1 MKILITGS
9 AGFIGFHTAKRLL
22 KMKHYVYGLDN
33 LDDYYDVRL
42 KKDRLKNLKKYKKF
56 SFLKID
62 LANKKRLEE
71 HFKNNKIDLIINL
84 AAQAGVRYSIEF
96 PQKYFNSNI
105 LGFFNLI
112 EAARKYKIK
121 KIVSAST
128 SSVYGENK
136 KLPFSETDRV
146 DNIIQFYAASK
157 RSNEIIGKVYSGIYK
172 MNFTFLRFFTVYGPW
187 GRPDMALAKFV
198 TNIIKRK
205 KIDVFNMGN
214 HKRDFTYIDDIV
226 DGILKASF
234 NKNKKKFTIYN
245 LGNGKIVNLMDYIK
259 TIEKKLGLKAKINF
273 KKLQKGDVKN
283 TLSNLKK
290 SKKELNYKPKI
301 NIDRGIDNYI
311 KWFRQYY
318 KI

>member
-56 SFLKID
+56 YFLKID

-157 RSNEIIGKVYSGIYK
+157 RSNEIIGQVYSGIYK

-245 LGNGKIVNLMDYIK
+245 LGNGKIVNLMDYVKI
-259 TIEKKLGLKAKINF
+259 IEKKLGLKAKINF

-283 TLSNLKK
+283 TLSNLRK
-290 SKKELNYKPKI
+290 SKKELNYRPKI

>member
-121 KIVSAST
+121 KIVAAST

-157 RSNEIIGKVYSGIYK
+157 RSNEIIGQVYSGIYK

-245 LGNGKIVNLMDYIK
+245 LGNGKIVNLMDYVK

-283 TLSNLKK
+283 TLSNLRK
-290 SKKELNYKPKI
+290 SKKELNYVPKI

>member
-157 RSNEIIGKVYSGIYK
+157 RSNEIIGQVYSGIYK

-245 LGNGKIVNLMDYIK
+245 LGNGKIVNLMDYVK

-283 TLSNLKK
+283 TLSNLRK
-290 SKKELNYKPKI
+290 SKKELNYVPKI
-301 NIDRGIDNYI
+301 NIDMGIDNYI

>member
-22 KMKHYVYGLDN
+22 KMKHYIYGLDN

-71 HFKNNKIDLIINL
+71 HFKNNKIDLVINL

-157 RSNEIIGKVYSGIYK
+157 RSNEIIGQVYSGIYK

-245 LGNGKIVNLMDYIK
+245 LGNGKIVNLMDYVKI
-259 TIEKKLGLKAKINF
+259 IEKKLGLKAKINF
-273 KKLQKGDVKN
+273 KKLQKGDVIN
-283 TLSNLKK
+283 TLSNLRK
-290 SKKELNYKPKI
+290 SKKELNYGPKF

>member
-1 MKILITGS
+1 
-9 AGFIGFHTAKRLL
+9 
-22 KMKHYVYGLDN
+22 MKHYVYGLDN

-56 SFLKID
+56 YFLKID

-157 RSNEIIGKVYSGIYK
+157 RSNEIIGQVYSGIYK

-245 LGNGKIVNLMDYIK
+245 LGNGKIVNLMDYVKI
-259 TIEKKLGLKAKINF
+259 IEKKLGLKAKINF

-283 TLSNLKK
+283 TLSNLRK
-290 SKKELNYKPKI
+290 SKKELNYRPKI

>member
-56 SFLKID
+56 YFLKID

-157 RSNEIIGKVYSGIYK
+157 RSNEIIGQVYSGIYK

-234 NKNKKKFTIYN
+234 NKNKKNFTIYN
-245 LGNGKIVNLMDYIK
+245 LGNGKIINLMDYIK
-259 TIEKKLGLKAKINF
+259 IIEKKLGLNAKINF

-283 TLSNLKK
+283 TLSNLRK
-290 SKKELNYKPKI
+290 SKKELNYRPKI

>member
-22 KMKHYVYGLDN
+22 KMKHYIYGLDN

-62 LANKKRLEE
+62 LYKKKRLEE
-71 HFKNNKIDLIINL
+71 HFKNNKIDLVINL

-157 RSNEIIGKVYSGIYK
+157 RSNEIIGQVYSGIYK

-245 LGNGKIVNLMDYIK
+245 LGNGKIVNLMDYVKI
-259 TIEKKLGLKAKINF
+259 IEKKLGLKAKINF
-273 KKLQKGDVKN
+273 KKLQKGDVIN
-283 TLSNLKK
+283 TLSNLRK
-290 SKKELNYKPKI
+290 SKKELNYGPKF

>member
-22 KMKHYVYGLDN
+22 KMKHYIYGLDN

-62 LANKKRLEE
+62 LANKKKLEE

-245 LGNGKIVNLMDYIK
+245 LGNGKIVNLMDYVKI
-259 TIEKKLGLKAKINF
+259 IEKKLGLKAKINF

-283 TLSNLKK
+283 TLSNLRK
-290 SKKELNYKPKI
+290 SKKELNYGPKI

>member
-157 RSNEIIGKVYSGIYK
+157 RSNEIIGQVYSGIYK

-245 LGNGKIVNLMDYIK
+245 LGNGKIVNLMDYVK

-283 TLSNLKK
+283 TLSNLRK
-290 SKKELNYKPKI
+290 SKKELNYVPKI

>member
-22 KMKHYVYGLDN
+22 EKKHIIYGLDN
-33 LDDYYDVRL
+33 LDNYYDVKLKKNRL
-42 KKDRLKNLKKYKKF
+42 KILEKYKNF
-56 SFLKID
+56 NFLKIN
-62 LANKKRLEE
+62 LINKKKLEQQ
-71 HFKNNKIDLIINL
+71 FKKKKFDLVINL
-84 AAQAGVRYSIEF
+84 AAQAGVRFSIKN

-112 EAARKYKIK
+112 EASRKYKIK
-121 KIVSAST
+121 KVVSAST

-136 KLPFSETDRV
+136 KLPFKEVDRV

-157 RSNEIIGKVYSGIYK
+157 RSNEIIGEVYSKIYG
-172 MNFTFLRFFTVYGPW
+172 MNFIFLRFFTVYGPW

-198 TNIIKRK
+198 LNILKGK
-205 KIDVFNMGN
+205 KIDVFNMGK

-226 DGILKASF
+226 DGVIKATF
-234 NKNKKKFTIYN
+234 HKNKNKFDIYN

-259 TIEKKLGLKAKINF
+259 VIEKKLGIKSKINF

-283 TLSNLKK
+283 TLSNLDK
-290 SKKELNYKPKI
+290 SRKNLNYKPKT
-301 NIDRGIDNYI
+301 NIDQGIANYI
-311 KWFRQYY
+311 KWFREYY

>member
-56 SFLKID
+56 YFLKID

-157 RSNEIIGKVYSGIYK
+157 RSNEIIGQVYSGIYK

-234 NKNKKKFTIYN
+234 NKNKKNFTIYN
-245 LGNGKIVNLMDYIK
+245 LGNGKIINLMDYIK
-259 TIEKKLGLKAKINF
+259 IIEKKLGLKAKINF

-283 TLSNLKK
+283 TLSNLRK
-290 SKKELNYKPKI
+290 SKKELNYRPKI

>member
-9 AGFIGFHTAKRLL
+9 AGFIGFHTAKKLL
-22 KMKHYVYGLDN
+22 KMKHTVYGLDN

-42 KKDRLKNLKKYKKF
+42 KKDRLKNLKKYRNF
-56 SFLKID
+56 SFFKTD
-62 LANKKRLEE
+62 LANKKKLEE

-112 EAARKYKIK
+112 EVARKYKIK

>member
-22 KMKHYVYGLDN
+22 KMKHYIYGLDN

-71 HFKNNKIDLIINL
+71 HFKNNKIDLVINL

-157 RSNEIIGKVYSGIYK
+157 RSNEIIGQVYSGIYK

-245 LGNGKIVNLMDYIK
+245 LGNGKIVNLMDYVKI
-259 TIEKKLGLKAKINF
+259 IEKKLGLKAKINF

-283 TLSNLKK
+283 TLSNLRK
-290 SKKELNYKPKI
+290 SKKELNYVPKI

>member
-22 KMKHYVYGLDN
+22 KMKHYIYGLDN

-71 HFKNNKIDLIINL
+71 HFKNNKIDLVINL

-128 SSVYGENK
+128 SSVYGE
-136 KLPFSETDRV
+136 TDRV

-157 RSNEIIGKVYSGIYK
+157 RSNEIIGQVYSGIYK

-245 LGNGKIVNLMDYIK
+245 LGNGKIVNLMDYVKI
-259 TIEKKLGLKAKINF
+259 IEKKLGLKAKINF
-273 KKLQKGDVKN
+273 KKLQKGDVIN
-283 TLSNLKK
+283 TLSNLRK
-290 SKKELNYKPKI
+290 SKKELNYGPKF